1 MGLAELEMLWRR
13 ELRDA
18 MEKRE
23 LRDEMP
29 WRRELRDEMSWIR
42 DREIERERAG
52 FEIERSRDERASRE
66 RA

>member
-1 MGLAELEMLWRR
+1 MGLAKLEMLWRR

-29 WRRELRDEMSWIR
+29 WRRELRDEMSWVR
-42 DREIERERAG
+42 DLERERELG
-52 FEIERSRDERASRE
+52 SRSRDMEKRELRE